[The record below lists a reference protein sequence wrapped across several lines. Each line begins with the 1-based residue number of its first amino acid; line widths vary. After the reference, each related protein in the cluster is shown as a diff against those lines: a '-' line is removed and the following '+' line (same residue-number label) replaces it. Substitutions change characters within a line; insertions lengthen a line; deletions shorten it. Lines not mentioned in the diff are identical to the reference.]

1 MSQAKYDQR
10 HEQGACPSSCP
21 VCSPGRRLAFVS
33 VCACEIQFLQMS
45 KDAMH
50 YNGTEGIAGSV
61 FLQGYGQIDV
71 VSDIGSIPLPDESF
85 DLVICTDVL
94 EHVLNPKRAMHEMG
108 RLLKPGGMVLLQD
121 GDDGDG
127 DGDDDDQDDDDDDD
141 DDDGDADG
149 DGHGD
154 DEDDDREDHDDDEEA
169 EGDYT
174 E

>member
-61 FLQGYGQIDV
+61 FLRPARSLQ
-71 VSDIGSIPLPDESF
+71 VSNRSGLSSLF
-85 DLVICTDVL
+85 KTKTDYTI
-94 EHVLNPKRAMHEMG
+94 
-108 RLLKPGGMVLLQD
+108 QD
-121 GDDGDG
+121 GRRGATSSCLVLSCLLLRMCLACSLG
-127 DGDDDDQDDDDDDD
+127 ML
-141 DDDGDADG
+141 
-149 DGHGD
+149 
-154 DEDDDREDHDDDEEA
+154 RV
-169 EGDYT
+169 
-174 E
+174 